1 MFAVVRKMQN
11 NKKLKTKGNSL
22 IIIVNIPNIEY

>member
-1 MFAVVRKMQN
+1 MFTVVIKMQN

-22 IIIVNIPNIEY
+22 INTVNISNIKY